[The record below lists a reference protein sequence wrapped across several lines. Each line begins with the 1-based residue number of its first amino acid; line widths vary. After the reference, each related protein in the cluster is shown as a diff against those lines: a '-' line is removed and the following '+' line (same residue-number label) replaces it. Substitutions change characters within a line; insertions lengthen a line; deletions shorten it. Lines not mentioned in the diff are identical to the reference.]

1 MSPIA
6 NISKLGG
13 VILVY
18 FQMSKIKNLVKK
30 KLAASMDL
38 IKHGT
43 SYDYMAF

>member
-1 MSPIA
+1 MRSDFSLFS
-6 NISKLGG
+6 NVK
-13 VILVY
+13 
-18 FQMSKIKNLVKK
+18 KTKNLVK